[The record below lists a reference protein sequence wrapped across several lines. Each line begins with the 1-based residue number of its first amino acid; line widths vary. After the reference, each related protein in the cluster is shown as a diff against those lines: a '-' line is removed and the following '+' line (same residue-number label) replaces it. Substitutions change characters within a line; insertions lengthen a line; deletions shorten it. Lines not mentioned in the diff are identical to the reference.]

1 MKSKAEH
8 KNSHAKFICLTSLLS
23 LTLLSSACS
32 IQEVKAWQKGTLA
45 QETMRFGGPN
55 PMIKKFDEHIFTSKE
70 ATKGGGGVSGGGCG
84 CN

>member
-1 MKSKAEH
+1 MKTCLLFVKCSFVI
-8 KNSHAKFICLTSLLS
+8 SSVFIC
-23 LTLLSSACS
+23 SSCA
-32 IQEVKAWQKGTLA
+32 IEPVKAWEKGTLA
-45 QETMRFGGPN
+45 EETMRFGGPN

>member
-1 MKSKAEH
+1 M
-8 KNSHAKFICLTSLLS
+8 
-23 LTLLSSACS
+23 LSSIKATKNLAIILACFVCTACS
-32 IQEVKAWQKGTLA
+32 TIEAVKPWQKATLA

-55 PMIKKFDEHIFTSKE
+55 PMIKKFDEHIYTSKE